1 MGYGK
6 KLNFQKRQIDMEWIN
21 LLSSISGATIRM
33 SAPLIFAALGGL
45 FSERS
50 GIINIALEGK
60 MLAGAF
66 TAAAVT
72 ALTHSPFLGFLCG
85 GLAGLVMSAIYG
97 LFVINFKSNQIV
109 TGTAIT
115 ILAAGTVPFAS
126 QILFQNTGST
136 PEISMHNR
144 FIYEPII
151 AVWVIVALVWLW
163 FKFSP
168 YGLWHKFAGEHPDA
182 LQTSGIDVIRTRWS
196 GVLLSGF
203 LAGLGGATLSI
214 CLSSSYTRNM
224 TAGRGYMAL
233 AALIVGGW
241 RPIAATIACLAFGFF
256 DALGIMLQGVKI
268 PKPEFEIEFL
278 NPIWNFVISPQF
290 VQIIPYLLTV
300 IIVAGFVG
308 RSKPPKSLGQPYLR
322 NR

>member
-1 MGYGK
+1 
-6 KLNFQKRQIDMEWIN
+6 MEWIN
-21 LLSSISGATIRM
+21 LISSISGTTFRM

-60 MLAGAF
+60 MIAGAF
-66 TAAAVT
+66 AAAAVT
-72 ALTHSPFLGFLCG
+72 TLTNSPLIGFFAG
-85 GLAGLVMSAIYG
+85 GIAGMFMSAIYG
-97 LFVINFKSNQIV
+97 FFVINLKSNQIV

-115 ILAAGTVPFAS
+115 ILAAGCVPFFS

-136 PEISMHNR
+136 PEIPMENR
-144 FIYEPII
+144 FIYGPII
-151 AVWVIVALVWLW
+151 SIWIIVGLIWLW
-163 FKFSP
+163 FKYSP
-168 YGLWHKFAGEHPDA
+168 YGMWHQFAGEHPDA
-182 LQTSGIDVIRTRWS
+182 LQTSGIDVIKTRWS

-233 AALIVGGW
+233 AALIVGAW
-241 RPIAATIACLAFGFF
+241 KPIAVAVACLAFGFF
-256 DALGIMLQGVKI
+256 DAIGIMLQSI
-268 PKPEFEIEFL
+268 HMPKPSFNI
-278 NPIWNFVISPQF
+278 PIITNIFNFIISAQF
-290 VQIIPYLLTV
+290 IQIIPYILTIV
-300 IIVAGFVG
+300 IVAGFVG
-308 RSKPPKSLGQPYLR
+308 KSRPPKALGQPYFK

>member
-1 MGYGK
+1 
-6 KLNFQKRQIDMEWIN
+6 MELIT

-33 SAPLIFAALGGL
+33 SAPLIFTALGGL

-66 TAAAVT
+66 AAAAVT
-72 ALTHSPFLGFLCG
+72 TLTHSPFLGFLAG
-85 GLAGLVMSAIYG
+85 GIAGMLMAAIYG

-115 ILAAGTVPFAS
+115 ILAAGAVPFVS

-136 PEISMHNR
+136 PEIPMNNR
-144 FIYEPII
+144 FIYAPII
-151 AVWVIVALVWLW
+151 AAWVIMLCVWFW

-168 YGLWHKFAGEHPDA
+168 YGMWHKFAGEHPDA

-224 TAGRGYMAL
+224 TAGRGYIAL

-241 RPIAATIACLAFGFF
+241 RPIAAAIACLAFGFF
-256 DALGIMLQGVKI
+256 DALGITLQGIKI
-268 PKPEFEIEFL
+268 PKPSIDI
-278 NPIWNFVISPQF
+278 PIISAIWDFIFSPQF
-290 VQIIPYLLTV
+290 IQIIPYILTIV
-300 IIVAGFVG
+300 IVAGFVG
-308 RSKPPKSLGQPYLR
+308 KSRPPKALGQPYLR

>member
-1 MGYGK
+1 
-6 KLNFQKRQIDMEWIN
+6 MEWIN

-66 TAAAVT
+66 AAAAVT
-72 ALTHSPFLGFLCG
+72 TLTHSPFLGFLAG
-85 GLAGLVMSAIYG
+85 GIAGMIMSAIYG

-115 ILAAGTVPFAS
+115 ILAAGTVPFIS

-136 PEISMHNR
+136 PEIPMGNR
-144 FIYEPII
+144 FIYGPII
-151 AVWVIVALVWLW
+151 TAWVIMGLVSIW
-163 FKFSP
+163 FKYSP
-168 YGLWHKFAGEHPDA
+168 YGMWQKFAGEHPDA

-196 GVLLSGF
+196 SVLFSGF

-241 RPIAATIACLAFGFF
+241 RPVAAALACLAFGFF
-256 DALGIMLQGVKI
+256 DALGITLQGIQI
-268 PKPEFEIEFL
+268 PNPSFEIPIISQIWEF
-278 NPIWNFVISPQF
+278 IISPQF
-290 VQIIPYLLTV
+290 IQIIPYILTIV
-300 IIVAGFVG
+300 IVAGFVG
-308 RSKPPKSLGQPYLR
+308 KSRPPKALGQPYLH

>member
-1 MGYGK
+1 
-6 KLNFQKRQIDMEWIN
+6 MEWIN

-50 GIINIALEGK
+50 GVINIALEGK

-72 ALTHSPFLGFLCG
+72 TLTHSPLLGFLAG
-85 GLAGLVMSAIYG
+85 GIAGMVMAAIYG
-97 LFVINFKSNQIV
+97 LFVINFKANQIV

-115 ILAAGTVPFAS
+115 ILAAGSVPFAS

-136 PEISMHNR
+136 PEVAMGNR
-144 FIYEPII
+144 FIHEPII
-151 AVWVIVALVWLW
+151 AVWIIMVLVWLW
-163 FKFSP
+163 FKYSP

-182 LQTSGIDVIRTRWS
+182 LQTSGIDVVKTRWS

-241 RPIAATIACLAFGFF
+241 RPFAVALACLAFGFF
-256 DALGIMLQGVKI
+256 DALGITLQGIQI
-268 PKPEFEIEFL
+268 PKPSFEIPVL
-278 NPIWNFVISPQF
+278 SQIWNFIVSPQF
-290 VQIIPYLLTV
+290 IQIIPYLLTV

-308 RSKPPKSLGQPYLR
+308 KSRPPKALGQPYLR

>member
-1 MGYGK
+1 
-6 KLNFQKRQIDMEWIN
+6 MEWIN

-66 TAAAVT
+66 AAAAT
-72 ALTHSPFLGFLCG
+72 TTITHSPFLGFLAG
-85 GLAGLVMSAIYG
+85 GIAGMIMSAIYG

-115 ILAAGTVPFAS
+115 ILAAGTVPFIS

-136 PEISMHNR
+136 PEIPMGDR
-144 FIYEPII
+144 FIYSPII
-151 AVWVIVALVWLW
+151 AAWIVMGLIWLW
-163 FKFSP
+163 FKYSP
-168 YGLWHKFAGEHPDA
+168 YGMWHKFAGEHPDA
-182 LQTSGIDVIRTRWS
+182 LQTSGIDVIKTRWS
-196 GVLLSGF
+196 GVLFSGF

-241 RPIAATIACLAFGFF
+241 RPAAAALACLAFGFF
-256 DALGIMLQGVKI
+256 DALGITLQGIQI
-268 PKPEFEIEFL
+268 PKLSFEI
-278 NPIWNFVISPQF
+278 PIITGTWNFIISPQF
-290 VQIIPYLLTV
+290 IQIIPYILTV
-300 IIVAGFVG
+300 VIVAGFVG
-308 RSKPPKSLGQPYLR
+308 KSRPPKALGQPYLR

>member
-1 MGYGK
+1 MELTEW
-6 KLNFQKRQIDMEWIN
+6 LNN
-21 LLSSISGATIRM
+21 LSSIGGSTIRM

-45 FSERS
+45 MSERS

-72 ALTHSPFLGFLCG
+72 TLTHSPFLGFLCG
-85 GLAGLVMSAIYG
+85 GLAGMLMAALYG

-115 ILAAGTVPFAS
+115 ILAAGTVPFIS

-136 PEISMHNR
+136 PEIPMGNR
-144 FIYEPII
+144 FIHGPII
-151 AVWVIVALVWLW
+151 AAWVIMGLIWLW
-163 FKFSP
+163 FKYSP
-168 YGLWHKFAGEHPDA
+168 YGMWHKFAGEHPDA

-241 RPIAATIACLAFGFF
+241 RPIAAALACLAFGFF
-256 DALGIMLQGVKI
+256 DALGIFLQGIQMPKLTADI
-268 PKPEFEIEFL
+268 PFVTQF
-278 NPIWNFVISPQF
+278 WNFLVSPQF
-290 VQIIPYLLTV
+290 IQIIPYILTIV
-300 IIVAGFVG
+300 IVAGFVG
-308 RSKPPKSLGQPYLR
+308 KSRAPRALGQPYLR

>member
-1 MGYGK
+1 
-6 KLNFQKRQIDMEWIN
+6 MEWIN
-21 LLSSISGATIRM
+21 LLSSIFGATIRM

-72 ALTHSPFLGFLCG
+72 TLTQSPFLGFLCG
-85 GLAGLVMSAIYG
+85 GLAGMFMSAIYG

-115 ILAAGTVPFAS
+115 ILAAGCVPFIA
-126 QILFQNTGST
+126 QLLFQNTGST
-136 PEISMHNR
+136 PEIPMDNR
-144 FIYEPII
+144 FIHGPII
-151 AVWVIVALVWLW
+151 AAWVIIGLTWVW
-163 FKFSP
+163 FKYTP
-168 YGLWHKFAGEHPDA
+168 YGMWHKFAGEHPDA
-182 LQTSGIDVIRTRWS
+182 LQTSGIDVIKTRWS
-196 GVLLSGF
+196 GILLSGF

-241 RPIAATIACLAFGFF
+241 KPIAAAFACLAFGFF
-256 DALGIMLQGVKI
+256 DALGITLQGIQI
-268 PKPEFEIEFL
+268 PKSIFEFQIL
-278 NPIWNFVISPQF
+278 NHIWNFVVSPQF
-290 VQIIPYLLTV
+290 IQIIPYILTIV
-300 IIVAGFVG
+300 IVAGFVG
-308 RSKPPKSLGQPYLR
+308 KSRPPKALGQPYLR